1 MAHNP
6 GVSGSKPLTATF
18 CCHGAVDMRSLKWP
32 AHASAQ
38 KIVRLSK
45 GMIVEAYVGALLALA
60 TSEGVTRLY
69 RWYRPPPPL
78 PVAPAAMPHGYADL

>member
-1 MAHNP
+1 
-6 GVSGSKPLTATF
+6 
-18 CCHGAVDMRSLKWP
+18 
-32 AHASAQ
+32 
-38 KIVRLSK
+38 
-45 GMIVEAYVGALLALA
+45 MIVEAYVGALLALA